1 MSSISAGLIPAG
13 GISGSY
19 KVRPAELHRLTLN
32 APPLGKASRN
42 PYCNGLRKEEKMWLS
57 KSP

>member
-1 MSSISAGLIPAG
+1 MIFLG
-13 GISGSY
+13 GVPYISGSY